1 MTRIFTAGPLTARY
15 ALTSF
20 LQKMKMGMACG
31 RRGDGSPSV
40 LIRVHAVLMPWPI
53 AVPRF
58 TPLLLSSIALSV
70 AVVGLSAQATTP
82 ESLATSVMRRFSSG
96 TPQEFSAVFP
106 DSAGRVFMREAR
118 GTRQT
123 ELARVVWKSP
133 HRAVLLLG
141 GVARSASAGGKPTT
155 STAGSNETNGARHF
169 SGFYEAVDSAGVWR
183 VTRKIPLDSATFIR
197 TQTLRVDVDPTKG
210 IDVIDTLGVAV
221 GLPFGLGLRLN
232 NAVQLREVT
241 VDGKPVEHEFGGG
254 VLWLNAPKKASS
266 KVVLTYSL
274 GADRPRGA
282 DSTSQPA
289 FGAFHNT
296 DCWHPFF
303 DYLTSNDMGQISA
316 VVRIPSAYYLSTTI
330 PQTDTVRGDSRT
342 VYATSKH
349 PAFLLALIYDRD
361 WQPKTTDFGTFKF
374 ESFTGPTFRHS
385 HDSLAAV
392 TKSVYDLLQ
401 PRFGEPQYPSRY
413 LAAVQDR
420 ALGPGGFSVRMNNA
434 AISGSSGG
442 ATLGAH
448 NSQVFAHETGHA
460 WTLNASGF
468 ASNFL
473 HEAWA
478 TFVEGLMIRKYFTPE
493 DERVHWDAQR
503 DSYMVGNDRSG
514 FAGGMEGQQSI
525 LANYDNGRIHY
536 RKGVWILYSGN
547 YVMGD
552 SAFDRG
558 MRLFIDGMGKG
569 PSGYEELIAAWSK
582 AAGHSMRSFVMPW
595 LTSKYIPNVD
605 ATVEGNRLIVT
616 QSQPGELFD
625 LPKLEILLTTTGGT
639 VKHIVHLQHR
649 ADTVALRNIGSVSEI
664 HVDPDHRFL
673 LQRHWGEPSVR
684 FELPVSTVPAA
695 TSVMLNGN
703 FLRSP
708 IPATKEGDSWVV
720 ELPMTEGAYL
730 WIWQPGDAGGRGGS
744 AVPDSLLTGIKFVRP
759 LQRITNAYP
768 GR

>member
-1 MTRIFTAGPLTARY
+1 MHSGAG
-15 ALTSF
+15 
-20 LQKMKMGMACG
+20 
-31 RRGDGSPSV
+31 RGDHSESELAEVVIG
-40 LIRVHAVLMPWPI
+40 LATLHQDDRAG
-53 AVPRF
+53 R
-58 TPLLLSSIALSV
+58 LSV
-70 AVVGLSAQATTP
+70 ASWSVVLAAFVLAARAGAQGSP
-82 ESLATSVMRRFSSG
+82 EALATLVMQKFSSG
-96 TPQEFSAVFP
+96 TPQEFAAVYP

-118 GTRQT
+118 GSRQT
-123 ELARVVWKSP
+123 ELAQVIWKSP

-141 GVARSASAGGKPTT
+141 GVTRSASANGKPKT
-155 STAGSNETNGARHF
+155 SSAGSNETNGARHF
-169 SGFYEAVDSAGVWR
+169 SGFYEAVDSAGVWK
-183 VTRKIPLDSATFIR
+183 VTHQIPLDSATFIR
-197 TQTLRVDVDPTKG
+197 TQTLHVDVDPSKG
-210 IDVIDTLGVAV
+210 LEVVDTLGISV
-221 GLPFGLGLRLN
+221 GLPFGFGVRLN
-232 NAVQLREVT
+232 NAVQLRDVT
-241 VDGKPVEHEFGGG
+241 IDGKPVEHAFGGG
-254 VLWLNAPKKASS
+254 VLWLNAAKKPSS

-282 DSTSQPA
+282 DSASTPA

-303 DYLTSNDMGQISA
+303 DYLSPNDLAQISA
-316 VVRIPSAYYLSTTI
+316 VVRIPSQYSLTTTI

-349 PAFLLALIYDRD
+349 QAFLLALIYDRD

-392 TKSVYDLLQ
+392 TKRVYDVLK
-401 PRFGEPQYPSRY
+401 PRFGEPQFPSRY

-434 AISGSSGG
+434 AISGTSGG
-442 ATLGAH
+442 ANLGAH
-448 NSQVFAHETGHA
+448 NSQTFAHETGHA
-460 WTLNASGF
+460 WTLNATGF

-478 TFVEGLMIRKYFTPE
+478 TFVEGLMIRKYYTPE
-493 DERVHWDAQR
+493 DERAYWDASR
-503 DSYMVGNDRSG
+503 ASYMVGNDRSG
-514 FAGGMEGQQSI
+514 FGGGFEGHQSI

-569 PSGYEELIAAWSK
+569 PSGYEQLIAAWSK

-595 LTSKYIPNVD
+595 LTSKYIPD
-605 ATVEGNRLIVT
+605 VEASVSGNRLVVT

-625 LPKLEILLTTTGGT
+625 LPKLEVEIVTPQGKL
-639 VKHIVHLQHR
+639 KQIVHLQHR
-649 ADTVALRNIGSVSEI
+649 ADTVALRNIVSVSEI

-684 FELPVSTVPAA
+684 FELPESTVPGAA
-695 TSVMLNGN
+695 SMMLNGN

-708 IPATKEGDSWVV
+708 IAATKQGDAWVV
-720 ELPMTEGAYL
+720 DLPMTEGAYI
-730 WIWQPGDAGGRGGS
+730 WVWQPTDGS
-744 AVPDSLLTGIKFVRP
+744 TVPDSLLTGTKFVRP

>member
-1 MTRIFTAGPLTARY
+1 VIVRPHAPLWTYGAAA
-15 ALTSF
+15 ALAIAASRVAA
-20 LQKMKMGMACG
+20 Q
-31 RRGDGSPSV
+31 DSPE
-40 LIRVHAVLMPWPI
+40 A
-53 AVPRF
+53 
-58 TPLLLSSIALSV
+58 
-70 AVVGLSAQATTP
+70 
-82 ESLATSVMRRFSSG
+82 LATLVMQKFSSG
-96 TPQEFSAVFP
+96 TPQEFAAIFP
-106 DSAGRVFMREAR
+106 DSAGRVFKREAR

-123 ELARVVWKSP
+123 ELAQVIWTSP

-141 GVARSASAGGKPTT
+141 GVARSASANGKPTT
-155 STAGSNETNGARHF
+155 SSAGSNETNGARHF
-169 SGFYEAVDSAGVWR
+169 SGFYEAVESGGVWK
-183 VTRKIPLDSATFIR
+183 VTRQIPLDSATFIR
-197 TQTLRVDVDPTKG
+197 TQSLHVDVDPSKG
-210 IDVIDTLGVAV
+210 LEVLDTLGISV
-221 GLPFGLGLRLN
+221 GLPFGVGVRLN
-232 NAVQLREVT
+232 NAVQLRDVS
-241 VDGKPVEHEFGGG
+241 VDGQAVDHAFGGG
-254 VLWLNAPKKASS
+254 VLWLKAPKTARS
-266 KVVLTYSL
+266 KVVLKYSL
-274 GADRPRGA
+274 GVDRPRGT
-282 DSTSQPA
+282 DTVSVPV

-303 DYLTSNDMGQISA
+303 DYLSPNDLAQISA
-316 VVRIPSAYYLSTTI
+316 VVRIPSQYYLTTTI

-349 PAFLLALIYDRD
+349 QAFLLALIYDRD
-361 WQPKTTDFGTFKF
+361 WQPKTTDFGTFTF
-374 ESFTGPTFRHS
+374 ESFTGPTFNHP

-392 TKSVYDLLQ
+392 TKRVYDLLK
-401 PRFGEPQYPSRY
+401 PRFGEPQFPSRY

-434 AISGSSGG
+434 AISGASGG
-442 ATLGAH
+442 PNLGVH
-448 NSQVFAHETGHA
+448 NSQVFAHETAHA
-460 WTLNASGF
+460 WTLNGTGL
-468 ASNFL
+468 ASNFI

-478 TFVEGLMIRKYFTPE
+478 TFVEGLMIRKYYTPE
-493 DERVHWDAQR
+493 DERTHWDAQR
-503 DSYMVGNDRSG
+503 DSYMVGNDRAG
-514 FAGGMEGQQSI
+514 FAGGIDGQQSI

-558 MRLFIDGMGKG
+558 MRLFINGMGKG

-625 LPKLEILLTTTGGT
+625 LPKLEIELTTFSGT
-639 VKHIVHLQHR
+639 VKRIVHLQHR
-649 ADTVALRNIGSVSEI
+649 ADTIALRNIASVSEI

-684 FELPVSTVPAA
+684 FELPVSTVPGA
-695 TSVMLNGN
+695 TSMMLNGN
-703 FLRSP
+703 FVRSP
-708 IPATKEGDSWVV
+708 MPATKEGDSWVV
-720 ELPMTEGAYL
+720 DLPMTEGAYL
-730 WIWQPGDAGGRGGS
+730 WIWQPNGGNT
-744 AVPDSLLTGIKFVRP
+744 VPDSLLTGIKFVRP